1 MKTSSLLASLSV
13 AVLGVGS
20 AQAATLTFTIENKTT
35 VTITNTYLNSCS
47 VVIPTLSSVAANGI
61 SSVYQTDCGNN
72 TALAFDYSNG
82 TKTCG
87 FNLSSLYT
95 PPNPILGTS
104 GYWTP
109 RGTGTSK
116 KGNAVCKATL
126 VSLGSNG
133 NYGWAL
139 SIQ

>member
-13 AVLGVGS
+13 ALLGVGS
-20 AQAATLTFTIENKTT
+20 AQAATVTFTIENKTT
-35 VTITNTYLNSCS
+35 ATITTTLPNACAS
-47 VVIPTLSSVAANGI
+47 VIPALASVPANSI
-61 SSVYQTDCGNN
+61 SSVHQTDCGNN
-72 TALAFDYSNG
+72 TAVAFDYTNG

-95 PPNPILGTS
+95 PPNPLLGTS

-116 KGNAVCKATL
+116 KGSAICKATL